1 MISPPRARL
10 AGQRA
15 SRRVTARSQWKWGW
29 KNCGNSA
36 ECSGGYSPP
45 GKAAEVRLLPLLELF
60 AALRRL
66 PVFAMKKSAPSS
78 TGTCYLA
85 GAGPGDLGLV
95 TLRVKQV
102 VERADV
108 VVYDYLCNP
117 EILQW
122 APAGAEI
129 IYAGK
134 KAGQHTLKQEEIDAL
149 LVEKTRAG
157 KRVVRLKGGDP
168 FVFGR
173 GGEEAA
179 ALAAAGLAFEII
191 PGISSAI
198 AAPAYAG
205 IPVTHREHTA
215 QLTIFTGHED
225 PTKTESSLDLAQIAA
240 TPGTKVMLMGVERIG
255 IITAKLIEN
264 GAAPET
270 PVALVRWGTTGR
282 QQTLRGTLADIA
294 ERVGASG
301 FQAPA
306 VAVFGDVVKL
316 RDQLNWFE
324 TRPLFGKRI
333 VVTRTRKQAG
343 ALSAALRELGAD
355 VFELP
360 TIRIEPPQNLREF
373 AELVRDAH
381 TYEWIVFTSPNGVTA
396 FFDLFFK
403 MYEDVRS
410 IGGAK
415 IAAIGPATA
424 AKVREYSLGVDL
436 QPKEYIAEAV
446 VEAFKAQGSIENVT
460 ILLARAEQ
468 ARDVLPNELAKL
480 GAIVDVAVAY
490 RTVPE
495 TEDVSGGLARF
506 KAEGADMITFTSSST
521 VENFMA
527 LKLALPPG
535 LKTASIG
542 PVTSATMRELGLR
555 VDVEAEQYDIP
566 GLVAAVLDENSK
578 LETRSSKQGSKGG
591 KAGG

>member
-1 MISPPRARL
+1 MNP
-10 AGQRA
+10 A
-15 SRRVTARSQWKWGW
+15 SEGI
-29 KNCGNSA
+29 
-36 ECSGGYSPP
+36 
-45 GKAAEVRLLPLLELF
+45 
-60 AALRRL
+60 
-66 PVFAMKKSAPSS
+66 
-78 TGTCYLA
+78 CYLA
-85 GAGPGDLGLV
+85 GAGPGDIGLV
-95 TLRVKQV
+95 TLKLREV

-108 VVYDYLCNP
+108 IVYDYLCNP

-122 APAGAEI
+122 APPGVEL

-173 GGEEAA
+173 GGEEAE
-179 ALAAAGLAFEII
+179 ALAAAGLKFEII

-205 IPVTHREHTA
+205 IPVTHREHAA

-225 PTKTESSLDLAQIAA
+225 PAKTESSLDFAQLAR

-255 IITAKLIEN
+255 AITARLVEH
-264 GAAPET
+264 GAAPAT

-294 ERVGASG
+294 EKVAASG
-301 FQAPA
+301 FEPPA
-306 VAVFGDVVKL
+306 VAIFGSVVGL
-316 RDQLNWFE
+316 RDRLNWFE

-343 ALSAALRELGAD
+343 ALSAGLRQLGAD

-360 TIRIEPPQNLREF
+360 TIRIEPPTDLREF

-381 TYEWIVFTSPNGVTA
+381 TYEWLVFTSPNGVTA
-396 FFDLFFK
+396 FFDIFFK
-403 MYEDVRS
+403 MYDDVRS

-424 AKVREYSLGVDL
+424 AKVREYRLAVDL
-436 QPKEYIAEAV
+436 QPEEFVAEAV
-446 VEAFKAQGSIENVT
+446 VKAFQAQGSLENVAV
-460 ILLARAEQ
+460 LLARAEQ
-468 ARDVLPNELAKL
+468 ARDVLPNELARL
-480 GAIVDVAVAY
+480 GAIVDEAVAY
-490 RTVPE
+490 RTVAE
-495 TEDVSGGLARF
+495 TEDASGALARF
-506 KAEGADMITFTSSST
+506 RDEGADLITFTSSST

-527 LKLALPPG
+527 LKLPLPAS

-542 PVTSATMRELGLR
+542 PVTSRTMRELGLT
-555 VDVEAEQYDIP
+555 VDFEAKQYDIP
-566 GLVAAVLDENSK
+566 GLL
-578 LETRSSKQGSKGG
+578 
-591 KAGG
+591 